1 MDRRAKVELFE
12 EIRREYEFGSGT
24 VRSVAKKLGVHRRL
38 VRQAIQSALPPER
51 TYTPRP
57 APRLD
62 PVKPFIDSILK
73 ADLQAPRKQR
83 HTAQRIYN
91 RLREELPQHAIGR
104 STVAEYILKRK
115 GELGL
120 CQRETFV
127 PQSYQWGVE
136 GQVDFHEPHTPVN
149 AFLNKVFS
157 PPANAST

>member
-1 MDRRAKVELFE
+1 VELFE
-12 EIRREYEFGSGT
+12 EIRREYEFGTGT
-24 VRSVAKKLGVHRRL
+24 VRAVAKKLGVHRRL
-38 VRQAIQSALPPER
+38 VRQAILSAMPPER

-91 RLREELPQHAIGR
+91 RLREELPQHAIAR
-104 STVAEYILKRK
+104 STVAEYIVKRK

-120 CQRETFV
+120 CHRETFV

-136 GQVDFHEPHTPVN
+136 G
-149 AFLNKVFS
+149 
-157 PPANAST
+157 